1 MATTSNQHYPLVS
14 AIRPSKG
21 RYPSGNETY
30 RQVALWLLYM
40 SIVVAYQWFSQA
52 YTLPFGGDSDEP
64 AHYVTSLMVRDY
76 IRTGFPQSPL
86 AFAEQF
92 YVHYPAVAF
101 GMWGP
106 MLHVIGGAW
115 MAIFSASRLSIM
127 LLIATL
133 SATFAWSAQWVSRR
147 TFGSLAGL
155 LVGLGV
161 CLIPAFQA
169 YSTMVMA
176 DILTGTFM
184 LWAAY
189 WWSRYLEN
197 GRLSTSVGFGVL
209 AGLALLTKAN
219 AGALALMPLPA
230 TLLARRSDLL
240 RRRSFWIPPGIVAV
254 LAGPWLIFYASLMAH
269 VTRVPTTPSIVY
281 RYLLHSFG
289 IFGVLTIPFVLAG
302 MGGLLFGKGGAPGGR
317 PLWAVSVSMLLGF
330 ILYHCLVPGGF
341 ESRYVLMIAP
351 WVAVLL
357 ISGAALSGLRLPVFI
372 RSGFPVVLL
381 ASVVVYGAATIRI
394 PVKTQLPYSQVA
406 ADLVGR
412 TNLPQSV
419 FLFSSESAV
428 ETAFVAEVAM
438 RDKRPNHFV
447 LRGSK
452 MLARMN
458 WNGNRYENRAGDETQ
473 VRERLG
479 AWGVS
484 RVIIDTTP
492 GATPWP
498 HHRLLR
504 KAVSEAP
511 EWRLTRR
518 YGSSVEVYE
527 FLGTAKLPDRIEVD
541 VPYTLRRSL
550 TAPVM
555 RRP

>member
-1 MATTSNQHYPLVS
+1 MIRTAS
-14 AIRPSKG
+14 AICERPDSQSSRTTVSITLESGWWATSSAPFQRIDSSKERKTDLARRNKAG
-21 RYPSGNETY
+21 SSCSGPPLRALNCAPSAPAQNKNSTSSHWLSGPNSTY
-30 RQVALWLLYM
+30 VARAPNGIYRK
-40 SIVVAYQWFSQA
+40 
-52 YTLPFGGDSDEP
+52 D
-64 AHYVTSLMVRDY
+64 VT
-76 IRTGFPQSPL
+76 P
-86 AFAEQF
+86 
-92 YVHYPAVAF
+92 
-101 GMWGP
+101 
-106 MLHVIGGAW
+106 
-115 MAIFSASRLSIM
+115 
-127 LLIATL
+127 
-133 SATFAWSAQWVSRR
+133 

-197 GRLSTSVGFGVL
+197 GRLSTSVVFGVL

-230 TLLARRSDLL
+230 TVLAGRSDLL

-269 VTRVPTTPSIVY
+269 VTRVPTTPSIAY

-357 ISGAALSGLRLPVFI
+357 ISGAALSGLWLPVFI
-372 RSGFPVVLL
+372 HSGFPVVLL
-381 ASVVVYGAATIRI
+381 ASVVAYGAATIRI
-394 PVKTQLPYSQVA
+394 PAKTQLPYSQVA